1 VLEVGIVGLPGSG
14 RSTLFSALVGGHG
27 SLGAVPI
34 PDERLDA
41 VAQAVGSEKTTPAT
55 LQVVDVPG
63 AGPAL
68 LGNLRKMDAL
78 LAVVDGFSGTREP
91 SADLDSIRLELI
103 VADRDHV
110 EKRLERVRTQA
121 KSGDPALRDAVAAL
135 ERSLA
140 HLEGGEPLSSFAEA
154 LPAELEP
161 LTTKPLVVV
170 VNGPNGI
177 DLKLEAE
184 LAELPADEAAEF
196 RDGPSAFE
204 AVIREVFGAAYLI
217 TFFTAGDNEARAWTL
232 ERGETALDAA
242 GEVHTDLARGFIRCE
257 VIAWQDLVECGSHAE
272 AARRGLQRVEGKDY
286 VVADGDVLN
295 VRFSV

>member
-1 VLEVGIVGLPGSG
+1 MLQVGIVGLPGAG
-14 RSTLFSALVGGHG
+14 RSTLFTALVGAHG
-27 SLGAVPI
+27 ALGAVPI

-41 VAQAVGSEKTTPAT
+41 VAQAVGSAKTTPAT

-63 AGPAL
+63 TGPAL

-121 KSGDPALRDAVAAL
+121 KSGDPALRDEVAAL

-140 HLEGGEPLSSFAEA
+140 HLEAGEPLSSFAEA

-161 LTTKPLVVV
+161 LSTKPLVVV

-204 AVIREVFGAAYLI
+204 AVIREVFDAAYLI

-232 ERGETALDAA
+232 ESGETALDAA

-257 VIAWQDLVECGSHAE
+257 VIAWRDLVECGSHAE